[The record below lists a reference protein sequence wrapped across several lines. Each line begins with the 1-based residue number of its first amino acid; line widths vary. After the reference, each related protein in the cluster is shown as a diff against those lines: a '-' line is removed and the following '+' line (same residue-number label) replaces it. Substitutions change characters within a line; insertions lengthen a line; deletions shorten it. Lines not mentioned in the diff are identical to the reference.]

1 MSKAEHERLSPR
13 PAFVAQYGSVLKRQ
27 GWLIALIVVCAV
39 AGAVAITAVQTP
51 VYQASMKIV
60 VGQGN
65 GFFQPQFGGSV
76 QPFTQTMTALLQSDV
91 VARRVIDADRLQVTP
106 VGLLSRLHVSS
117 NPESSVLDVSYDST
131 DRRTA
136 VAILRSI

>member
-65 GFFQPQFGGSV
+65 GSFQPKFGSSS
-76 QPFTQTMTALLQSDV
+76 QRLTQRIRSLPKTATA
-91 VARRVIDADRLQVTP
+91 ARRATRRQSLPLPPKALWSQFHFAPIREGP
-106 VGLLSRLHVSS
+106 V
-117 NPESSVLDVSYDST
+117 
-131 DRRTA
+131 
-136 VAILRSI
+136 